1 MAEVRVWWK
10 NSGVNAAL
18 AVAAALI
25 VPGCAAQRAAKTTP
39 APEPPPIQTPYVV
52 PTVPPGTPTPVTSAP
67 LPTRPLEDPA
77 AEKAKAAGKAIG
89 PVVTHAGVARA
100 DGRPVESMGKEK
112 GIPVYLNYVGSGFLL
127 VIEAKPGLS
136 RLEVGRR
143 IFAYDENN
151 PAKRP
156 DLEVQVNRTL
166 GDGSPAVC
174 DNRKPKI
181 GGIPAIDPPSFAE
194 TKEVS
199 ATLNDMSCRFETFIE
214 SAGSCTLNK
223 QGDFSFV
230 AKDTVTQFCM
240 VVAKAWNFPVGDTLV
255 SVRLRDSK
263 GEPGP
268 ISQFIVRRPSSRPTP
283 SAAERKPTPNPT
295 PARRRP

>member
-10 NSGVNAAL
+10 NSVTVVAL
-18 AVAAALI
+18 GALTALI
-25 VPGCAAQRAAKTTP
+25 VTGCAAGKAGKAKP
-39 APEPPPIQTPYVV
+39 APEPPPVGTPYAV
-52 PTVPPGTPTPVTSAP
+52 PTVPPRTPTPVDSAP

-77 AEKAKAAGKAIG
+77 AEKLKQSGKAIG

-100 DGRPVESMGKEK
+100 DGRPSEAIGKEK
-112 GIPVYLNYVGSGFLL
+112 GIPVYLNYVGSGFLI

-143 IFAYDENN
+143 IFSYDPNN

-156 DLEVQVNRTL
+156 DLEIQSNRTL
-166 GDGSPAVC
+166 GDGSVTVC
-174 DNRKPKI
+174 DNRKPTI
-181 GGIPAIDPPSFAE
+181 GGIPAIDPASFAE
-194 TKEVS
+194 TKEV
-199 ATLNDMSCRFETFIE
+199 AAALNDMSCRFETFIE

-223 QGDFSFV
+223 QGDFAFV

-240 VVAKAWNFPVGDTLV
+240 VVAKAWNLPIGDTLF

-263 GEPGP
+263 GDPGP
-268 ISQFIVRRPSSRPTP
+268 VSQFIVRRPSSRPTP
-283 SAAERKPTPNPT
+283 NAAQAKPTPNPT
-295 PARRRP
+295 PSRRRP

>member
-10 NSGVNAAL
+10 NSLIVAAL
-18 AVAAALI
+18 AAVAGLI
-25 VPGCAAQRAAKTTP
+25 VSGCAAEKAAKTAP
-39 APEPPPIQTPYVV
+39 APEPPPIETPYAV
-52 PTVPPGTPTPVTSAP
+52 PTVPPRTPTPVTSAP
-67 LPTRPLEDPA
+67 LPTRPIEDPG

-89 PVVTHAGVARA
+89 PIVTHVGVARA
-100 DGRPVESMGKEK
+100 DGRPVEAMGKEK

-136 RLEVGRR
+136 KLDVGRR
-143 IFAYDENN
+143 IFAYDEND

-156 DLEVQVNRTL
+156 DLEVQTNRTL
-166 GDGSPAVC
+166 GDGSAVVC

-194 TKEVS
+194 TKEV
-199 ATLNDMSCRFETFIE
+199 AAALNDMSCRFETFIE

-223 QGDFSFV
+223 QGDFAFV

-240 VVAKAWNFPVGDTLV
+240 VVAKAWNFPIGDTLV
-255 SVRLRDSK
+255 SVRMRDSK
-263 GEPGP
+263 GDPGP

-283 SAAERKPTPNPT
+283 NPAQAKPTPNPT
-295 PARRRP
+295 PSRRRP